1 MKQSV
6 FNPFHRVEGSA
17 PYVGAIF
24 VFIFILAVPINAHNV
39 NIFAWVDG
47 DRVYTESKFSG
58 GRKAKNATVEVYD
71 NQGNK
76 LLEGKTDENGAFAF
90 TIPQKTSLKVVLIA
104 GMGHRG
110 EWTLPLDEIAPGMSQ
125 QPALDMRA
133 EIESPQVSESPQPM
147 KPLSG
152 PSAEEIQSVVEK
164 VLDQKLRP
172 LIKLMV
178 ESRKQGPSVSD
189 IFGGIGYIAGLVGVA
204 VYFNSRKK
212 KKQ

>member
-1 MKQSV
+1 MKPSV
-6 FNPFHRVEGSA
+6 FNPFHLIGGSA

-24 VFIFILAVPINAHNV
+24 VFIFILAVPIDAHNV

-104 GMGHRG
+104 GMGHRS

-125 QPALDMRA
+125 RPALDMRA
-133 EIESPQVSESPQPM
+133 EIEPPQISESPQPM
-147 KPLSG
+147 MPPSG

-164 VLDQKLRP
+164 ALDQKLRP